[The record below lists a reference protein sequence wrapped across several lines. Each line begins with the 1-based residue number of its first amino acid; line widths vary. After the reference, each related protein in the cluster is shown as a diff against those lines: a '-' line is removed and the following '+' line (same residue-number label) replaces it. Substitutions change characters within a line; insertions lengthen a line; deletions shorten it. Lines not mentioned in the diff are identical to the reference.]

1 MNISLAINEG
11 ISILKKN
18 SIFTAELDSELL
30 MSKVMNKDRKNIIL
44 YQNKKLD
51 PELYKD
57 FKFLI
62 NQRKKRKPIAYLIGK
77 KDFWKYQFSI
87 SEGVLIPRPDTEI
100 IVDEALKISKNKS
113 NFKVL
118 DIGLGSGCILFSI
131 LKEKKFFRGVGIDVS
146 KKCIEIAKINALELG
161 LLNRVKIIK
170 SDVDNYNCGKYDLII
185 SNPPY
190 INKLDLNY
198 LDKDIINFEPKIA
211 LNGGLDG
218 LSVVRKVI
226 SKASKLIKKNGSFII
241 EIAFNQKNKIKNLL
255 IKEGFYINKI
265 VKDYAKND
273 RCIISTKT

>member
-1 MNISLAINEG
+1 MNINFAINEG
-11 ISILKKN
+11 TSILKRN
-18 SIFTAELDSELL
+18 SIITAELDSELL

-44 YQNKKLD
+44 CQNKKLD
-51 PELYKD
+51 PELYKN

-100 IVDEALKISKNKS
+100 IVDEALKIAKNKS

>member
-44 YQNKKLD
+44 YQNQKLD
-51 PELYKD
+51 PELYKN

-100 IVDEALKISKNKS
+100 IVDEALKIAKNKS

>member
-51 PELYKD
+51 PELYKN

-77 KDFWKYQFSI
+77 KDFWKYQFTI

-118 DIGLGSGCILFSI
+118 DIGLGSGCILLSI
-131 LKEKKFFRGVGIDVS
+131 LKE
-146 KKCIEIAKINALELG
+146 
-161 LLNRVKIIK
+161 
-170 SDVDNYNCGKYDLII
+170 
-185 SNPPY
+185 
-190 INKLDLNY
+190 
-198 LDKDIINFEPKIA
+198 
-211 LNGGLDG
+211 
-218 LSVVRKVI
+218 
-226 SKASKLIKKNGSFII
+226 
-241 EIAFNQKNKIKNLL
+241 
-255 IKEGFYINKI
+255 
-265 VKDYAKND
+265 
-273 RCIISTKT
+273 T